1 LEGIVYHL
9 KRSDENIKQDDSNCY
24 VEEVIT
30 ALACAKDD
38 VSLSIQAKREVGKL
52 WEDITKKPYVDI
64 INTSVTATQAWR
76 AVKIMR
82 EVTSKLKARELA
94 STGRIKSCFIHSNR
108 FVLNLVFERI
118 GQQVLSDPNFD
129 FNTFFTSALP
139 AIIEAVVDTTK
150 DKVEELYP
158 SSLIHQ
164 VFRNFTKCKQLRA
177 SLE

>member
-1 LEGIVYHL
+1 
-9 KRSDENIKQDDSNCY
+9 
-24 VEEVIT
+24 
-30 ALACAKDD
+30 
-38 VSLSIQAKREVGKL
+38 L

>member
-1 LEGIVYHL
+1 
-9 KRSDENIKQDDSNCY
+9 
-24 VEEVIT
+24 
-30 ALACAKDD
+30 
-38 VSLSIQAKREVGKL
+38 
-52 WEDITKKPYVDI
+52 
-64 INTSVTATQAWR
+64 
-76 AVKIMR
+76 
-82 EVTSKLKARELA
+82 
-94 STGRIKSCFIHSNR
+94 
-108 FVLNLVFERI
+108 VFERI